1 MNLHTSH
8 PLKNAIALASVVSL
22 VFLGACTTGSDTK
35 STNSSSGGFS
45 FSGLKN
51 SWSKPDPKYSQ
62 LANGPLSG
70 EAGKSLAPAVYN
82 IALKAE
88 YDALEGGKSGKAVE
102 WQHANGQNGKV
113 TPFTPYQVGSSNCR
127 RYSHSITI
135 DGIPKQSTATACRD
149 NAGIWTPLT

>member
-1 MNLHTSH
+1 MNLHTSRTS
-8 PLKNAIALASVVSL
+8 KNILVLASVLSL
-22 VFLGACTTGSDTK
+22 VFLSACTTGSDTK
-35 STNSSSGGFS
+35 STNASSGGFT

-51 SWSKPDPKYSQ
+51 PWSKPDPKYSE
-62 LANGPLSG
+62 LAKGPLSG
-70 EAGKSLAPAVYN
+70 EAGKSLAPEVYK

-88 YDALEGGKSGKAVE
+88 YDALEGGKSGKSVE

-135 DGIPKQSTATACRD
+135 DGIPNQSTATACRD